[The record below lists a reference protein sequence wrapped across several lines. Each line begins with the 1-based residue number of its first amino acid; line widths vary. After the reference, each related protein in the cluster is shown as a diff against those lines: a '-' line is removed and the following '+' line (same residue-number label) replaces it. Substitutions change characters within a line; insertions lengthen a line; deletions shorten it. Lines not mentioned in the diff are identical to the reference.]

1 MIVPKHSFSRDRRSR
16 DGQRGGRGFFT
27 MGCETIC
34 MVDVLDDKRT
44 ATRFRILVEIAE
56 RQPAVSQT
64 EIADVVGV
72 TNQAVSEY
80 IRDLIENDL
89 VEKLGRSR
97 YQVTNEGVDWLF
109 QTASDVRR
117 FVDHVTEDVLESVNE
132 EAAIATDDIEE
143 GDVVSLSIADGL
155 LHATPGD
162 VGPATGIATTD
173 ASAGVDVGVSGFE
186 GVIDLEAGEV
196 TIIQVPSVGNGGSG
210 SLDADVLHDQAI
222 DADLVLA
229 SGIEAIVS
237 LRRADIEPATTFSV
251 GTVTAEAAERG
262 LDVLVVTT
270 GDVVNRVTDEL
281 HDIEIQY
288 YVREPR

>member
-1 MIVPKHSFSRDRRSR
+1 
-16 DGQRGGRGFFT
+16 